1 MSPRRDATLPIF
13 ELQDRLMDAA
23 RSHTRLVIRAPTGSG
38 KSTQVPGMLLAA
50 DPADRGGGVV
60 VLQPRRI
67 AARML
72 AARVAQERGVPL
84 GQEVGYQVRFD
95 ARCGPRTRICYV
107 TEGVLL
113 RRLRS
118 DPDLTEVSTLV
129 FDEFHERHLD
139 ADVGLAWALRL
150 QRERRPDLRIV
161 IMSAT
166 LKADALAERL
176 QPAAALESEGRT
188 FPVDIRYRSRAMG
201 PRETLWDAA
210 AEAFAE
216 VAAEARGG
224 HVLIFMP
231 GAYEIQRT
239 LGVLRDAAAA
249 RGFALCALHGELP
262 AAEQDAAVA
271 PGGPPRII
279 VATNVAETSLT
290 IDGVRTVID
299 GGWARK
305 ASFDAGRG
313 INTLLLE
320 RISRASADQRAG
332 RAGRTAPGVCIRL
345 WTEREHQAR
354 PLDEIPEIH
363 RLDLA
368 EAILSLRAAGVED
381 PRALPWLEPP
391 PERSLVRAEGLLR
404 DLDAIGED
412 GALTATGRRMAAF
425 PTHPRYSRML
435 IEAGAHGAVRA
446 AALCAALT
454 QGRGLLVRRAGR
466 DAESA
471 RGDALGE
478 ATSDFLILMRAWSYA
493 RRRNFSVEA
502 CRALGI
508 HAQAARAVA
517 PVYDALLRIAEREG
531 LPMEE
536 TPPPDEAIARCLLA
550 GFADQVA
557 RRLDGGTLRCEVAH
571 GRRGRLD
578 PDSAVRDASLLVA
591 AEVREIEGKDR
602 EVVLSLATAIEL
614 DWLLEL
620 FPSAVRETVEVTWHR
635 IEQRVVA
642 ECHLRYHDLSLD
654 VRRLPNPPE
663 APAAA
668 LLAAEVG
675 RGTVSL
681 PGWNEAVE
689 RLVCRIN
696 FLAAA
701 APELGLGAIGPEER
715 GEIITAA
722 CHGCMS
728 QRDLRSAEVL
738 PHVRARLSGA
748 WAAALEREAPERVT
762 LANGFTARVLYP
774 EQGPPRFAARIQDL
788 YGVRTL
794 PRLACGRVAPALE
807 ILAPNQR
814 PVQITQDLERFWT
827 EHYPA
832 LRREY
837 ARRYPKHAW
846 REPDDVDRPPERRIP
861 GAAKGGGR
869 RR

>member
-50 DPADRGGGVV
+50 DPADRGGVV

-150 QRERRPDLRIV
+150 QRERRPDLRLV

-166 LKADALAERL
+166 LKADALAERI

-188 FPVDIRYRSRAMG
+188 YPVDIRYRSRAMG

-210 AEAFAE
+210 TEAFAE

-471 RGDALGE
+471 REDALGE

-578 PDSAVRDASLLVA
+578 PDSAVRDASLMVA

-675 RGTVSL
+675 RGPSRCPAGTRRWSAWCAGSIFWRPPRRSSVWAPSARRSAGRSS
-681 PGWNEAVE
+681 PPPATG
-689 RLVCRIN
+689 VCRSAT
-696 FLAAA
+696 FDRRRFCRMS
-701 APELGLGAIGPEER
+701 GR
-715 GEIITAA
+715 G
-722 CHGCMS
+722 S
-728 QRDLRSAEVL
+728 
-738 PHVRARLSGA
+738 PAR
-748 WAAALEREAPERVT
+748 
-762 LANGFTARVLYP
+762 
-774 EQGPPRFAARIQDL
+774 GPPR
-788 YGVRTL
+788 
-794 PRLACGRVAPALE
+794 
-807 ILAPNQR
+807 
-814 PVQITQDLERFWT
+814 WS
-827 EHYPA
+827 
-832 LRREY
+832 
-837 ARRYPKHAW
+837 ARRRSA
-846 REPDDVDRPPERRIP
+846 
-861 GAAKGGGR
+861 
-869 RR
+869 